1 MLPGIKKVNKDK
13 KGGLNS
19 KAKMPETRKN
29 MAWMGPTGHLPGL
42 W

>member
-1 MLPGIKKVNKDK
+1 
-13 KGGLNS
+13 
-19 KAKMPETRKN
+19 MPEMRKN